1 MKLKPAA
8 ILFDMDGVLIDSLG
22 SWLKSLNHALRYYN
36 KKEISLEEFVEKY
49 WGHDLFDNLTKMD
62 LPIEV
67 GLFCNKVYGDHLD
80 GIKIFPETKNV
91 LEKLKNYK
99 KSIITNTPNDCAVQI
114 LRNFDIERFF
124 EFVLTSDDVSMAK
137 PDPEIVLKSCEKM
150 DVDPLEAVLVGDTLS
165 DVRAGRAVGCT
176 VIGIK
181 VDADITINDISE
193 LLGIIFV

>member
-1 MKLKPAA
+1 M
-8 ILFDMDGVLIDSLG
+8 
-22 SWLKSLNHALRYYN
+22 
-36 KKEISLEEFVEKY
+36 
-49 WGHDLFDNLTKMD
+49 NLP
-62 LPIEV
+62 LEV
-67 GLFCNKVYGDHLD
+67 GLFCNQVYGDHLD

-137 PDPEIVLKSCEKM
+137 PDPEIVLKSCEIM
-150 DVDPLEAVLVGDTLS
+150 GVDPLEAVLVGDTLS
-165 DVRAGRAVGCT
+165 DVRAGRAAGCT

-193 LLGIIFV
+193 LLKIISV